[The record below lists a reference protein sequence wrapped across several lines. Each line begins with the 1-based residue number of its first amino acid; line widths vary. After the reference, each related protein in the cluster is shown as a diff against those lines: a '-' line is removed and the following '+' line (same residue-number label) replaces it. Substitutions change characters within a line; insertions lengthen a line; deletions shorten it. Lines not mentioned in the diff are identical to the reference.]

1 MDSKIRLFTTLLI
14 VTLVS
19 VFLSGVSILYF
30 INSELSNDFTRE
42 YSYIF
47 IIPAFIFMISTLFSF
62 LFIKPKYPSK
72 YISNTIE
79 GFLYLFTVINF
90 CASAFVL
97 VMIAAFISTAIEEMQ
112 INPNPMTN
120 VLSYVAAPSFV
131 ISILGIWVSLR
142 SHIMLKI
149 IRKNLQTFS
158 YQIKNI
164 GADE

>member
-79 GFLYLFTVINF
+79 GFLYLFTVLNF

-131 ISILGIWVSLR
+131 ISILGIWVSIR

-158 YQIKNI
+158 FQIKNI

>member
-19 VFLSGVSILYF
+19 IFLSGLSILYF
-30 INSELSNDFTRE
+30 INSDLSNDFSRK

-47 IIPAFIFMISTLFSF
+47 IVPAFIFMTSTLFSF
-62 LFIKPKYPSK
+62 LFIKPKYPST

-79 GFLYLFTVINF
+79 GFLYFITVMSF
-90 CASAFVL
+90 CASALVL
-97 VMIAAFISTAIEEMQ
+97 IMMAAFISTAIEEMH
-112 INPNPMTN
+112 IKPNPMTN

-131 ISILGIWVSLR
+131 ISILGIWVSIR

-164 GADE
+164 GTDE

>member
-1 MDSKIRLFTTLLI
+1 MDPKIRLFTTLLI
-14 VTLVS
+14 VALVS
-19 VFLSGVSILYF
+19 IFLSSVSILYF
-30 INSELSNDFTRE
+30 INSALSNDFSRE

-47 IIPAFIFMISTLFSF
+47 IVPAFIFMTSTLFSF

-79 GFLYLFTVINF
+79 GFLYLITVMSF
-90 CASAFVL
+90 CASAVVL
-97 VMIAAFISTAIEEMQ
+97 IMMAVFISTAIEEMH
-112 INPNPMTN
+112 IKPNPMTN
-120 VLSYVAAPSFV
+120 VLSYVTAPSFV
-131 ISILGIWVSLR
+131 ISILGIWVSIR

-158 YQIKNI
+158 YKIKNI

>member
-14 VTLVS
+14 VALVS
-19 VFLSGVSILYF
+19 VFLSGTSILYF
-30 INSELSNDFTRE
+30 INSELSNDFSRE

-47 IIPAFIFMISTLFSF
+47 IIPAFIFMTSTLFSF

-79 GFLYLFTVINF
+79 GFLYLITVMSF
-90 CASAFVL
+90 CASALVL
-97 VMIAAFISTAIEEMQ
+97 IMIAAFIPPAIEEMH
-112 INPNPMTN
+112 IKPNPMTN

-131 ISILGIWVSLR
+131 ISILGIWVSIR

-149 IRKNLQTFS
+149 IRKTYKHFQTR
-158 YQIKNI
+158 
-164 GADE
+164 

>member
-14 VTLVS
+14 ITLVS
-19 VFLSGVSILYF
+19 IFLGGVSILYF
-30 INSELSNDFTRE
+30 INSELSNDFTKE

-47 IIPAFIFMISTLFSF
+47 IIPTFIFMTSTLFSF

-72 YISNTIE
+72 YISNTVE
-79 GFLYLFTVINF
+79 GFLYLITVINF
-90 CASAFVL
+90 CASAVVL
-97 VMIAAFISTAIEEMQ
+97 IMIAAFISTAIEEMH

-164 GADE
+164 GANE

>member
-1 MDSKIRLFTTLLI
+1 MDIRIRLFTTLLI
-14 VTLVS
+14 VTLALI
-19 VFLSGVSILYF
+19 FLSGVSILYF
-30 INSELSNDFTRE
+30 INSELSNDFSRE

-47 IIPAFIFMISTLFSF
+47 VIPAFIFMTSTLFSF

-90 CASAFVL
+90 CAAAFVFI
-97 VMIAAFISTAIEEMQ
+97 MIAAFLSTAIEKMQ
-112 INPNPMTN
+112 TYPNPMTN
-120 VLSYVAAPSFV
+120 VLSYVAAPAFV
-131 ISILGIWVSLR
+131 ISVLGIWVSIR

-149 IRKNLQTFS
+149 VRKNLQTFS
-158 YQIKNI
+158 HQIKNI

>member
-14 VTLVS
+14 VALVS
-19 VFLSGVSILYF
+19 IFLSGTSILYF
-30 INSELSNDFTRE
+30 INSELSNDFSRK

-47 IIPAFIFMISTLFSF
+47 IVPAFIFMTSTLFSF
-62 LFIKPKYPSK
+62 LFIKPKYPST

-79 GFLYLFTVINF
+79 GFLYFITVMSF
-90 CASAFVL
+90 CASALVL
-97 VMIAAFISTAIEEMQ
+97 IMMAAFISTAIEEMH
-112 INPNPMTN
+112 IKPNPMIN

-131 ISILGIWVSLR
+131 ISILGIWVSIR

>member
-14 VTLVS
+14 VALVS
-19 VFLSGVSILYF
+19 IFLSGVSILYF
-30 INSELSNDFTRE
+30 INSALSNDFSRE

-47 IIPAFIFMISTLFSF
+47 IIPAFIFMTSTLFSF
-62 LFIKPKYPSK
+62 SFIKPKYPSK

-79 GFLYLFTVINF
+79 GFLYLITVMSF
-90 CASAFVL
+90 CASAVVL
-97 VMIAAFISTAIEEMQ
+97 IMIVAFISTAIEEMH
-112 INPNPMTN
+112 IKPNPMTN

-131 ISILGIWVSLR
+131 ISILGIWVSIR

-158 YQIKNI
+158 YKIKNI

>member
-1 MDSKIRLFTTLLI
+1 MT
-14 VTLVS
+14 
-19 VFLSGVSILYF
+19 SI
-30 INSELSNDFTRE
+30 
-42 YSYIF
+42 
-47 IIPAFIFMISTLFSF
+47 LFSF

-90 CASAFVL
+90 CASAFVFI
-97 VMIAAFISTAIEEMQ
+97 MTAAFISTAIEEMH

-131 ISILGIWVSLR
+131 ISIPGIWVSIR
-142 SHIMLKI
+142 SHIILKI
-149 IRKNLQTFS
+149 IRQNLQTFS

-164 GADE
+164 GAAE

>member
-1 MDSKIRLFTTLLI
+1 MDTRIRLFTTLLI
-14 VTLVS
+14 ITLALI
-19 VFLSGVSILYF
+19 FLSGVSISYF

-47 IIPAFIFMISTLFSF
+47 IIPAFIFMTSTLFSF

-90 CASAFVL
+90 CASIVVFF
-97 VMIAAFISTAIEEMQ
+97 MIAAFLSTAIEKIQ

-120 VLSYVAAPSFV
+120 VLSYVAAPAFV
-131 ISILGIWVSLR
+131 ISVLGIWVSIR

-149 IRKNLQTFS
+149 VRKNLQTFS
-158 YQIKNI
+158 HQIKNI

>member
-30 INSELSNDFTRE
+30 INSGLSNDFSRE

-47 IIPAFIFMISTLFSF
+47 IIPAFIFMTSTLFSF

-72 YISNTIE
+72 YISNTTE
-79 GFLYLFTVINF
+79 GFLYLLTVMNF
-90 CASAFVL
+90 CASAV
-97 VMIAAFISTAIEEMQ
+97 VVIMMAAFISTAIEEMH

-131 ISILGIWVSLR
+131 ISILGIWVSIR

-158 YQIKNI
+158 IQIKNI

>member
-14 VTLVS
+14 ITLVS
-19 VFLSGVSILYF
+19 IFLSDISILYF
-30 INSELSNDFTRE
+30 INSALSSDFSRE
-42 YSYIF
+42 YSYVF
-47 IIPAFIFMISTLFSF
+47 IIPAFIFMTSTLFSF

-72 YISNTIE
+72 YISNTVE

-90 CASAFVL
+90 CASAIVL
-97 VMIAAFISTAIEEMQ
+97 IMIAAFISTAIEEMQ

-120 VLSYVAAPSFV
+120 VLSYVAAPSFI
-131 ISILGIWVSLR
+131 ISILGIWVSIR
-142 SHIMLKI
+142 SHTMLRI
-149 IRKNLQTFS
+149 IRQNLQTFS